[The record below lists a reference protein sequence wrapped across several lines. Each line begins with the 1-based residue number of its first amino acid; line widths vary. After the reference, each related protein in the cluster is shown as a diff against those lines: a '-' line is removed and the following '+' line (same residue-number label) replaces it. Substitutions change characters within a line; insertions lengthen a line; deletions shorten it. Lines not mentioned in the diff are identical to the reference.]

1 MARGTESKN
10 IITAKLLE
18 TFAGSFIY
26 DKNIIIPMVE
36 NGENLQIKI
45 ALTCIKTNVSAE
57 DSTPAEF
64 KTTSAEF
71 KTTSA
76 ANASNELNFED
87 TPAPSSAEINATPE
101 ERANIARLVEKFN
114 IR

>member
-45 ALTCIKTNVSAE
+45 ALTCIKTNVSTE

-64 KTTSAEF
+64 K
-71 KTTSA
+71 A
-76 ANASNELNFED
+76 APASDNELNFED
-87 TPAPSSAEINATPE
+87 SQISLTPATINTTPE

>member
-1 MARGTESKN
+1 MAARGSESKN

-36 NGENLQIKI
+36 NGESLQIKI
-45 ALTCIKTNVSAE
+45 VLTCIKTNVSTE

-64 KTTSAEF
+64 K
-71 KTTSA
+71 A
-76 ANASNELNFED
+76 APAADNELNFED
-87 TPAPSSAEINATPE
+87 TQISLTPATVNTTPE

>member
-36 NGENLQIKI
+36 NGESLQIKI

-64 KTTSAEF
+64 K
-71 KTTSA
+71 A
-76 ANASNELNFED
+76 APASDNELNFED
-87 TPAPSSAEINATPE
+87 GQISLTPATVNTTPE

>member
-45 ALTCIKTNVSAE
+45 ALTCIKTNVSTE

-64 KTTSAEF
+64 K
-71 KTTSA
+71 A
-76 ANASNELNFED
+76 APASDNELNFED
-87 TPAPSSAEINATPE
+87 SQISLTPATVNTTPE

>member
-1 MARGTESKN
+1 MAARGSESKN
-10 IITAKLLE
+10 VITAKLLE

-26 DKNIIIPMVE
+26 DKNIIIPMIE
-36 NGENLQIKI
+36 NGESLQIKI
-45 ALTCIKTNVSAE
+45 VLTCAKTNVSTE

-64 KTTSAEF
+64 K
-71 KTTSA
+71 A
-76 ANASNELNFED
+76 APVADNELNFED
-87 TPAPSSAEINATPE
+87 SQISPTPATVNTTPE

>member
-1 MARGTESKN
+1 MAARGSESKN

-36 NGENLQIKI
+36 NGESLQIRI
-45 ALTCIKTNVSAE
+45 ALTCAKTNVSTE
-57 DSTPAEF
+57 DSTPVEF
-64 KTTSAEF
+64 KTTP
-71 KTTSA
+71 A
-76 ANASNELNFED
+76 ANTSNELNFED
-87 TPAPSSAEINATPE
+87 NPVSSIPNPDEIKISAE

>member
-36 NGENLQIKI
+36 NGESLQIKI

-64 KTTSAEF
+64 KTTPVSD
-71 KTTSA
+71 
-76 ANASNELNFED
+76 NELNFED
-87 TPAPSSAEINATPE
+87 SQISPTPATVNTTPE

>member
-64 KTTSAEF
+64 KTTSA
-71 KTTSA
+71 

>member
-45 ALTCIKTNVSAE
+45 GLTCIKTNVSTE

-64 KTTSAEF
+64 K
-71 KTTSA
+71 A
-76 ANASNELNFED
+76 APAADNELNFED
-87 TPAPSSAEINATPE
+87 SQISLTPATVNTTPE

>member
-64 KTTSAEF
+64 KTTSA
-71 KTTSA
+71 

-87 TPAPSSAEINATPE
+87 TPTPSPAEINATPE
-101 ERANIARLVEKFN
+101 EKANIARLVEKFN

>member
-1 MARGTESKN
+1 MARGTESKSY
-10 IITAKLLE
+10 ITKKILE
-18 TFAGSFIY
+18 TFEGSFLYNDGKEIR
-26 DKNIIIPMVE
+26 IPLKE
-36 NGENLQIKI
+36 DGEIVQIKVT
-45 ALTCIKTNVSAE
+45 LTCAKTNVSTE

-64 KTTSAEF
+64 KTTP
-71 KTTSA
+71 A

-87 TPAPSSAEINATPE
+87 TPTPSPATVNATPE

>member
-1 MARGTESKN
+1 MARGTESKSY
-10 IITAKLLE
+10 ITKKLLE
-18 TFAGSFIY
+18 TFEGSFLYNDGKEIR
-26 DKNIIIPMVE
+26 IPLKE
-36 NGENLQIKI
+36 DGEIVQIKVT
-45 ALTCIKTNVSAE
+45 LTCAKTNVSTE
-57 DSTPAEF
+57 DSTPV
-64 KTTSAEF
+64 EF

-87 TPAPSSAEINATPE
+87 TPAPSPAEINTTPE

>member
-1 MARGTESKN
+1 MAARGSESKN

-45 ALTCIKTNVSAE
+45 ALTCAKTNVESGM
-57 DSTPAEF
+57 D
-64 KTTSAEF
+64 
-71 KTTSA
+71 
-76 ANASNELNFED
+76 NAI
-87 TPAPSSAEINATPE
+87 PGAEIAATTTPKAIDNHGVAEVTE
-101 ERANIARLVEKFN
+101 EEKQN
-114 IR
+114 VLKAMKALGL

>member
-1 MARGTESKN
+1 MAVRGSESKN

-45 ALTCIKTNVSAE
+45 VLTCIKTNVSTE

-64 KTTSAEF
+64 K
-71 KTTSA
+71 A
-76 ANASNELNFED
+76 APAADNELNFED
-87 TPAPSSAEINATPE
+87 TQISLTPATVNATPE
-101 ERANIARLVEKFN
+101 EKANIARLVEKFN